1 MLRRHPDYRSPS
13 CHLHGFR
20 QLDHRSFPNTFSPI
34 PLGGMRLRLVGGTIQ
49 QPAGAAEVSGLGSVS
64 SAPRGANPTGTGVM
78 SVQPCS
84 GQEALI
90 DV

>member
-1 MLRRHPDYRSPS
+1 MLRRHQSYRSPS
-13 CHLHGFR
+13 FHLLGF
-20 QLDHRSFPNTFSPI
+20 QLDHHSFPNTFSPI

-64 SAPRGANPTGTGVM
+64 SAHRGANPTGTGVM

-84 GQEALI
+84 GQEAS
-90 DV
+90 